1 MHPPRGNV
9 SLSSAVVTSC
19 QIAPTTSVKMD
30 SQGGAISALGRVILN
45 QSTVT
50 GNSIS
55 SAPSHTALGAG
66 IFAGAGLT
74 SNYSIISD
82 NSNFSLYGTGG
93 GIYEKSGTLKLT
105 ETTVSGN
112 SAYQAGGIFVGEN
125 GGNSIISYTTISGN
139 AATINGGFDLHASD
153 SSKTVTIVD
162 STVSGNVAALE
173 QGGGATYASTYVF
186 NSTIA
191 FNRVRSPD
199 SLTQGLYSSAPITM
213 QSSIFANNGSND
225 VSTASNVPLT
235 GAGNLI
241 TSTTLNVPLDTI
253 TSCPRLGP
261 LVSNGGTT
269 ATHALLAGSPAIDK
283 GNLNFG
289 AALPLDQRHAPRTA
303 GPATDIGAY
312 ERQPGE
318 LDDRVFQAEF
328 EARCD

>member
-1 MHPPRGNV
+1 M
-9 SLSSAVVTSC
+9 
-19 QIAPTTSVKMD
+19 
-30 SQGGAISALGRVILN
+30 
-45 QSTVT
+45 
-50 GNSIS
+50 
-55 SAPSHTALGAG
+55 
-66 IFAGAGLT
+66 
-74 SNYSIISD
+74 
-82 NSNFSLYGTGG
+82 
-93 GIYEKSGTLKLT
+93 
-105 ETTVSGN
+105 
-112 SAYQAGGIFVGEN
+112 
-125 GGNSIISYTTISGN
+125 
-139 AATINGGFDLHASD
+139 
-153 SSKTVTIVD
+153 
-162 STVSGNVAALE
+162 
-173 QGGGATYASTYVF
+173 YASTYVF